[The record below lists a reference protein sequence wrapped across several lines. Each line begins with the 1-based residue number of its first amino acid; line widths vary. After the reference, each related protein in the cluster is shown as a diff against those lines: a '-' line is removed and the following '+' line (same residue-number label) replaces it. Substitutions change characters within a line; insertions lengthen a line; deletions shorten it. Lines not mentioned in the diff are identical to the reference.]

1 MITLKI
7 LSKIFA
13 FRIANPNII
22 ANFAVG
28 KYIPIQANKI

>member
-1 MITLKI
+1 MITLII

-13 FRIANPNII
+13 NCIVNPNII
-22 ANFAVG
+22 ANFAIG